1 MSQISS
7 FPISTEPA
15 IRSNLYKLF
24 SLGFRYPV
32 PEVFKT
38 FQNGTYLKNLWDNI
52 NALPH
57 LKTIHVQQFE
67 LSGKVQGSLGEV
79 SFEDFVIKYVST
91 FDIGTPEPPCP
102 PYEGFYR
109 SESRA
114 ALMLSISKFYKHFD
128 LIMSKKEGRREL
140 PDYLCAEL
148 EFLHFLTFKE
158 TQAKIDGNP
167 EFLRGYLLA
176 QKDFLE
182 RHLIQWIPKFCES
195 LQNSARVPF
204 YALLA
209 RITSMFITG
218 ELERVTSKVTMF
230 S

>member
-7 FPISTEPA
+7 FTVSTEPT

-24 SLGFRYPV
+24 SLGFRYPT

-38 FQNGTYLKNLWDNI
+38 FQNGTYLTRLWDNI
-52 NALPH
+52 KSLPH
-57 LKTIHVQQFE
+57 LKTIQAQQAE
-67 LSGKVQGSLGEV
+67 LTGKIQDSLEGV
-79 SFEDFVIKYVST
+79 GFEDFVVKCVST

-114 ALMLSISKFYKHFD
+114 AVMLSISKFYKHFD
-128 LIMSKKEGRREL
+128 LIMSQKEGKREL

-158 TQAKIDGNP
+158 AQARIDGNP
-167 EFLRGYLLA
+167 EFLKGYLLA

-182 RHLIQWIPKFCES
+182 RHLIQWVPKFCDS
-195 LQNSARVPF
+195 LQNSANVPF
-204 YALLA
+204 YVLIA
-209 RITSMFITG
+209 RIVLMFITC
-218 ELERVTSKVTMF
+218 ELELVSAKLHSV
-230 S
+230 